1 MNKKIS
7 IKQDLTVSNQD
18 IDDIICAALE
28 GGINYWCYK
37 AEVGE
42 KEYLG
47 KYASD
52 QISRGGS
59 LKLYVE
65 EPFEDKEMYVLTKK
79 NVLIGLERFYKE
91 YASHYPDVF
100 QAKGEEILIETYAVD
115 AEAAD
120 MIVQLGLFGDVI
132 YG

>member
-7 IKQDLTVSNQD
+7 IKQDLVISNQD
-18 IDDIICAALE
+18 IDDIICTALE
-28 GGINYWCYK
+28 GGINYWCYR
-37 AEVGE
+37 ADIGE
-42 KEYLG
+42 KKYLG

-65 EPFEDKEMYVLTKK
+65 EPFEDKEVYVLTKK
-79 NVLIGLERFYKE
+79 NILIGLEHFYKE
-91 YASHYPDVF
+91 YARHYPDVF
-100 QAKGEEILIETYAVD
+100 QVKGEEILIETCDVD
-115 AEAAD
+115 AEVAD
-120 MIVQLGLFGDVI
+120 MIVQLGLFGEVI